1 MKIYLAAPVF
11 SQVERQY
18 NRRLAERLEARLIRC
33 EVILPQDFRVG
44 PAGTPFNDRRHL
56 AGIHRRCLEALC
68 GADVVVAL
76 LDGADVDSGVAYEV
90 GYARA
95 SGKPVLGVRTDY
107 RQSQVKGLNVML
119 AEGCTEV
126 LCHFSF
132 NENLDSLV
140 EAMLPRIET
149 LTTPRAAPPNP
160 PGPGRTRSA

>member
-1 MKIYLAAPVF
+1 MVIYLAAPVF

-18 NRRLAERLEARLIRC
+18 NRRMAERLRARLLRC

-56 AGIHRRCLEALC
+56 SGIHRRCLDALR
-68 GADVVVAL
+68 GADVVVAI

-95 SGKPVLGVRTDY
+95 LGKPVLGVRTDY

-119 AEGCTEV
+119 AEGCSEV
-126 LCHFSF
+126 VCHFSF
-132 NENLDSLV
+132 NESLDSLV
-140 EAMLPRIET
+140 EALLPRIET
-149 LTTPRAAPPNP
+149 LAAPGGGSP
-160 PGPGRTRSA
+160 A